1 VVEHIS
7 FSISTSL
14 PCPED
19 LKEASLLLV
28 NDINAIGRKYQAVAA
43 LFGRVIM
50 SSAIL
55 QGGAGVKLS
64 YQRGVDHP
72 VFVYVTDNFK
82 ATEPGLTLILR
93 EACGQGWKA
102 VAMDELT
109 RRSQA
114 FRNVALLLKGRHE
127 EMQPMRRSRILKMD
141 GCEFVAWVSKK
152 FLKVD
157 ASAWVKESE

>member
-1 VVEHIS
+1 M
-7 FSISTSL
+7 FLLTSP

-28 NDINAIGRKYQAVAA
+28 NDVNAIGRKYRALAA

-55 QGGAGVKLS
+55 QGGPGVKLT
-64 YQRGVDHP
+64 YQRGVEYP
-72 VFVYVTDNFK
+72 VFVYVTDSFK
-82 ATEPGLTLILR
+82 ATEPGLTLVLR

-102 VAMDELT
+102 VTMDELT

-114 FRNVALLLKGRHE
+114 FRNVALLLKGKHE
-127 EMQPMRRSRILKMD
+127 ELLPVRRSRILKMD
-141 GCEFVAWVSKK
+141 GDGFVDWVSKK
-152 FLKVD
+152 FLRVD
-157 ASAWVKESE
+157 ASAWVNKESE